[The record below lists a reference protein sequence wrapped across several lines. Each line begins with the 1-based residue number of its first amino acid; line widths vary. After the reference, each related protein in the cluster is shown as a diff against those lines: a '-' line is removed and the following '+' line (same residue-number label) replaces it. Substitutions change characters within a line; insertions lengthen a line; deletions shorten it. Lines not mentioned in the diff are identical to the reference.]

1 MTINTYLHGPHMS
14 DGRKSWEVAYSWE
27 LQARPVDPSTIV
39 PAPVSNNN
47 LSILNANH
55 TEATQ
60 VNNTLYGLDDWGVIL
75 VIADVNMYRYM
86 EEQGWNWEFDRLN
99 STGTFANWCYKWSPA
114 CQHLVDV
121 WAHSCIHPYLNNQ
134 IHDTHPIS
142 HRDHTLTIATA
153 TNMYRDEPIKWLP
166 CPWYHDEDQP
176 GNTPLHVVNP
186 HVCPYCH
193 LELHH
198 GCTCLHPYALCGD
211 WASCDVPSTHLAY
224 AGGCLLI
231 SAEHT

>member
-1 MTINTYLHGPHMS
+1 MS
-14 DGRKSWEVAYSWE
+14 TCIDTWRSRDETENLTGSTQQGLCKLV
-27 LQARPVDPSTIV
+27 LQV
-39 PAPVSNNN
+39 
-47 LSILNANH
+47 
-55 TEATQ
+55 E
-60 VNNTLYGLDDWGVIL
+60 
-75 VIADVNMYRYM
+75 
-86 EEQGWNWEFDRLN
+86 
-99 STGTFANWCYKWSPA
+99 PA

-166 CPWYHDEDQP
+166 CPWYHDKDQP
-176 GNTPLHVVNP
+176 GNTPLHVVHP